1 MAVTKTAKRALRSA
15 EKRKVVNDKRK
26 KTMKEE
32 VKATRSLIV
41 TKNKKEAEKN
51 LPKTFAALDKAAKR
65 GVIKK
70 GTADRKKSRLVKAI
84 AKLEK

>member
-1 MAVTKTAKRALRSA
+1 MAVTKTAKRAFRSA
-15 EKRKVVNDKRK
+15 ENRKVVNDKRK

-32 VKATRSLIV
+32 HKITRSLIV
-41 TKNKKEAEKN
+41 TKKKKDAEKN
-51 LPKTFAALDKAAKR
+51 LPKAFAALDKAAKR

-70 GTADRKKSRLVKAI
+70 GTANRKKSRLAKAI

>member
-32 VKATRSLIV
+32 VKITRSLIV
-41 TKNKKEAEKN
+41 TKKKKDAEKN
-51 LPKTFAALDKAAKR
+51 LPKAFAALDKAAKR

-70 GTADRKKSRLVKAI
+70 GTADRKKSRLAKAI

>member
-1 MAVTKTAKRALRSA
+1 MAVTKTAKRAFRSA

-26 KTMKEE
+26 KVMKEE
-32 VKATRSLIV
+32 VKVTRSLIV
-41 TKNKKEAEKN
+41 AKNKKEAVGN

-70 GTADRKKSRLVKAI
+70 GTANRKKSRLAKAI

>member
-1 MAVTKTAKRALRSA
+1 MAVTKTAKRAFRAA

-26 KTMKEE
+26 KVMKEE
-32 VKATRSLIV
+32 VKITRALIV
-41 TKNKKEAEKN
+41 GKKKKDAEKN
-51 LPKTFAALDKAAKR
+51 LPKAFAALDKAAKR

-70 GTADRKKSRLVKAI
+70 GTANRKKSRLAKAI